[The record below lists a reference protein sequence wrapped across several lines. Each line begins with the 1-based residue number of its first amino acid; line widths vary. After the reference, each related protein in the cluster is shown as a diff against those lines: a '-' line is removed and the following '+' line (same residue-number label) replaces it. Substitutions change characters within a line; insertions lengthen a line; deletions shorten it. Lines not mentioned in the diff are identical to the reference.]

1 MIGPGSEDSS
11 DLSLSECPFEL
22 GELPPGGPW
31 PPRVASFRDESRLQ
45 KHYGQKLQR
54 HLIYSQNVQTR
65 GVTFKEHGAQ
75 ARGQQ
80 GRSPCVNLEARHA
93 D

>member
-11 DLSLSECPFEL
+11 DLSLSECPFGL
-22 GELPPGGPW
+22 GGLPPGGPSR
-31 PPRVASFRDESRLQ
+31 PRASSYRNEWRSR

-54 HLIYSQNVQTR
+54 HLVDSLKVQR
-65 GVTFKEHGAQ
+65 RRVTFKEHGAQ

-80 GRSPCVNLEARHA
+80 G
-93 D
+93 